1 MNKLLLPYQKN
12 GFTLRNHMVM
22 APMTRSRAIDNIP
35 NDLMA
40 EYYGQRNAAGLI
52 ITEGTAPLPEA
63 LGYPRIPGIF
73 STEQIN
79 GWKKVTRAVHN
90 AGSGNDGSGNTESR
104 NTESRSAG
112 SRIFLQLMHT
122 GRIGHIDNLTNG
134 ARLVGPS
141 AIKASG
147 QIATDTKGMQ
157 DHSEPVAL
165 TTEEIGMLTDGY
177 VVAALN
183 AIEAGFDGVEIHAA
197 NGYLPEQ
204 FLNPNVNDREDQYGG
219 SLVNR
224 SRFVVT
230 IAEKIAAAIGKERTG
245 IRISPFSTLGD
256 LQPYAEEEVHATYAW
271 LAAEMNRI
279 GITYMHISTN
289 ANSLAKGV
297 LAVIRKGF
305 SGTFIYSNGLTPAT
319 ANDVLENGTADLVA
333 FGRSFLA
340 NPDLVT
346 RVASDAPLNQPDFQT
361 LYTPGEKGYTDYPV
375 L

>member
-12 GFTLRNHMVM
+12 GFTLKNHMVM

-40 EYYGQRNAAGLI
+40 EYYGQRNGAGLI

-73 STEQIN
+73 STGQIE
-79 GWKKVTRAVHN
+79 GWKMTTRAVHN
-90 AGSGNDGSGNTESR
+90 GD
-104 NTESRSAG
+104 

-122 GRIGHIDNLTNG
+122 GRIGHIDNLPNG

-141 AIKASG
+141 AIKAAG
-147 QIATDTKGMQ
+147 QIITDTQGMQ
-157 DHSEPVAL
+157 DHSVPMAL
-165 TTEEIGMLTDGY
+165 TAEDITAVIEGY
-177 VVAALN
+177 AVAARN

-224 SRFVVT
+224 SRFVVA
-230 IAEKIAAAIGKERTG
+230 IAEKIAAAIGKEKVG

-256 LQPYAEEEVHATYAW
+256 LQPYAEDEVHATYAY

-289 ANSLAKGV
+289 AASLSKGV
-297 LAVIRKGF
+297 LAAIRSGF
-305 SGTFIYSNGLTPAT
+305 SGTFIFSNGLTPAT
-319 ANDVLENGTADLVA
+319 ANDVLENGAADLVA

-346 RVASDAPLNQPDFQT
+346 RITQNASLNQPDFQT